1 MYQRILVPTD
11 GGDHALAAARR
22 AFDLAAQYGASV
34 HGLYVIDTNTG
45 WLTVSKSDVRT
56 SLREV
61 GEDAGGQALAAI
73 EEVGAEFGADPV
85 TEIREGTPD
94 EEILAYVEDED
105 IDLVVM
111 GIHGR
116 DGLRR
121 RLLGSVAERVV
132 RGATVPVMTV
142 TATSDSTS

>member
-22 AFDLAAQYGASV
+22 AFDLAARYDASV

-61 GEDAGGQALAAI
+61 GEDAGGQALAAF
-73 EEVGAEFGADPV
+73 EDVGAEFDADPV
-85 TEIREGTPD
+85 TEMREGTPD
-94 EEILAYVEDED
+94 EEILAYVEEED

-116 DGLRR
+116 EGLRR

-142 TATSDSTS
+142 TATPDSRS